1 MPNTIK
7 INTILTL
14 IKELPQQNTTE
25 LLNSLILLA
34 PTNYQVGI
42 RNLPVLSS
50 DEETVIE
57 LFNSTSELLVQD
69 TNTIM
74 LFSTKPFYL
83 RINIDNE
90 ILENIYQFTYTATKA
105 IDIYVANLSIEDPV
119 DIQYVIANTNLLG
132 SSYVYS

>member
-83 RINIDNE
+83 RINTDNE

>member
-1 MPNTIK
+1 MPNIIK
-7 INTILTL
+7 LNTVLTL
-14 IKELPQQNTTE
+14 LKELPQQNTTE
-25 LLNSLILLA
+25 LVNSLILLA

-42 RNLPVLSS
+42 RNLPILSPN
-50 DEETVIE
+50 EETITD

-69 TNTIM
+69 VNTIM

-90 ILENIYQFTYTATKA
+90 ILENIYQFTYTASKA
-105 IDIYVANLSIEDPV
+105 IDIYVANLSIDDPV
-119 DIQYVIANTNLLG
+119 DVQYVIANTNLLG